1 MNTHNVPC
9 RHALGALALATA
21 LALTGGLAAPAA
33 AAEHCY
39 DFSGLALG
47 TTYHIGDTV
56 DARHSTITF
65 RPYKMNGNE
74 VGGEVNSAEVQ
85 QAQIA
90 GGSAPEMGM
99 KTLAFQLQP
108 KQPVKRVRMRLAQ
121 NMTPTGGFGI
131 ANLEVNGE
139 QHESPNGFAAADGKR
154 LGGAQISANLVNNA
168 ANWHVGT
175 LEIRAR
181 PGGTIDSVTI
191 GGHTWRVDNV
201 CLVN

>member
-1 MNTHNVPC
+1 MTNRRAVQPFQRRAVLSTI
-9 RHALGALALATA
+9 ALIIGTTVAGA
-21 LALTGGLAAPAA
+21 GS
-33 AAEHCY
+33 AAEQCY
-39 DFSGLALG
+39 DFAGLTLG
-47 TTYHIGDTV
+47 QTYHIGQTI

-90 GGSAPEMGM
+90 GGTAPEMGM

-121 NMTPTGGFGI
+121 NITPTGGFGI

-139 QHESPNGFAAADGKR
+139 QHESPDGFAGADGKR
-154 LGGAQISANLVNNA
+154 LGGAQITARLVNNA
-168 ANWHVGT
+168 AHWHVGT

-181 PGGTIDSVTI
+181 PGGSIDSVTI

-201 CLVN
+201 CLTK

>member
-1 MNTHNVPC
+1 MNTQNDIC
-9 RHALGALALATA
+9 RHALAALTLATA
-21 LALTGGLAAPAA
+21 LALTAGLAAPAS
-33 AAEHCY
+33 AAEQCY
-39 DFSGLALG
+39 DFSRLKLG

-56 DARHSTITF
+56 DAQHATITF

-74 VGGEVNSAEVQ
+74 VGGAANFAEVQ

-90 GGSAPEMGM
+90 GGTAPEMGM

-108 KQPVKRVRMRLAQ
+108 KQPVKQVRMRLAQ
-121 NMTPTGGFGI
+121 NMTPTGGFGV
-131 ANLEVNGE
+131 ANFEVNGE
-139 QHESPNGFAAADGKR
+139 QHESPNGFAAADGRR

-168 ANWHVGT
+168 GNWHVGT
-175 LEIRAR
+175 LQIRAR